1 VARPDLPYSCR
12 DEKFL
17 LRDRAYA
24 DQYAATYFCRLAS
37 SRPALA
43 AAARK
48 KWPSLEVVSV
58 LDLEEGKECAVV
70 GTIYKEQ
77 AAKPSALDA
86 AAAAAKGGATSG
98 SAAAAPAGANIEA
111 LAGGIPSLA
120 HAKDALVL
128 EDAGARV
135 ALSSPG
141 ASSPAGGAG
150 ALPAGPL
157 VTGVVVALR
166 GAVTEDGAFEVTDA
180 LFRGPGA
187 PPPPRDPALLAS
199 PAPSGPG
206 AAAAAAAA
214 AAGGDPYL
222 ALVSGLGAAAASLSS
237 AGASWSSAA
246 AAAAAAAGGG
256 GGAGGGDAGL
266 RTAAAASLAA
276 DLLSGL
282 AGAGD
287 DAALFARVARV
298 VVAGGLVPGG
308 DALAA
313 AAASAAAGNLCG
325 VGGLGG
331 VSAGGA
337 GASSSSAAG
346 GAGGAGGKAAPGA
359 AAAAARAALGG
370 PLRDAD
376 ALALSLA
383 ASVPLDVMP
392 GLPDPTGHAL
402 PQQPLHACLLPG
414 AASRFG
420 GGAGR
425 KGTLVRATNPH
436 DFDLGGVRF
445 LGTSGQNVDD
455 VLRWSTIGLAGADGG
470 AEEEPSAA
478 NRASL
483 GDGPRRC
490 EALRSL
496 LAWGHLAPT
505 APDTL
510 AAFPFKS
517 ADPFVMEGCPH
528 VFFCG
533 GGREFATATAE
544 VGDDGRVV
552 EAGAEGKGGST
563 VRLIS
568 VPDFSAQPVI
578 VLVNLRTLDC
588 HTVRV
593 QV

>member
-1 VARPDLPYSCR
+1 MPYHCR

-17 LRDRAYA
+17 LKDRAYA
-24 DQYAATYFCRLAS
+24 DQYAATYFCRLAA

-43 AAARK
+43 AAARRA
-48 KWPSLEVVSV
+48 WPSLEVVSV

-86 AAAAAKGGATSG
+86 AAAAAKGGVTSG
-98 SAAAAPAGANIEA
+98 SAAAAPAGSNIEA

-120 HAKDALVL
+120 HPKDALVL

-135 ALSSPG
+135 ALSSPPTSCPSS
-141 ASSPAGGAG
+141 SSPSASAAAASAAG
-150 ALPAGPL
+150 ALAPGPL

-166 GAVTEDGAFEVTDA
+166 GAVNEDGAFEVTDA

-187 PPPPRDPALLAS
+187 PPPARDPALLVS
-199 PAPSGPG
+199 LPSGSGVAGGSEG
-206 AAAAAAAA
+206 AAVVR
-214 AAGGDPYL
+214 GDPYL
-222 ALVSGLGAAAASLSS
+222 ALVSGLGSAAASLSS
-237 AGASWSSAA
+237 SSSSS
-246 AAAAAAAGGG
+246 GERD
-256 GGAGGGDAGL
+256 GDGL
-266 RTAAAASLAA
+266 RAAAAASLAA

-308 DALAA
+308 DSLAA

-331 VSAGGA
+331 VAA
-337 GASSSSAAG
+337 AASSA
-346 GAGGAGGKAAPGA
+346 GAGGKAATVS

-414 AASRFG
+414 AAARYG
-420 GGAGR
+420 GGTGR

-455 VLRWSTIGLAGADGG
+455 VLRWSTIGLADRDAE

-478 NRASL
+478 NSATL
-483 GDGPRRC
+483 GDGARRC

-517 ADPFVMEGCPH
+517 ADPFVMDGCPH

-544 VGDDGRVV
+544 VGEDGRVV
-552 EAGAEGKGGST
+552 EAGKDEGKVEGDSKA
-563 VRLIS
+563 VRLVS
-568 VPDFSAQPVI
+568 VPDFSASPVI

-588 HTVRV
+588 HPVRI

>member
-1 VARPDLPYSCR
+1 MRGRRHDLQGAGGEAVGARRGRGGGQGRR
-12 DEKFL
+12 DE
-17 LRDRAYA
+17 RVR
-24 DQYAATYFCRLAS
+24 R
-37 SRPALA
+37 RGP
-43 AAARK
+43 RRRHHR
-48 KWPSLEVVSV
+48 
-58 LDLEEGKECAVV
+58 G
-70 GTIYKEQ
+70 
-77 AAKPSALDA
+77 
-86 AAAAAKGGATSG
+86 
-98 SAAAAPAGANIEA
+98 
-111 LAGGIPSLA
+111 AGGRDPL
-120 HAKDALVL
+120 
-128 EDAGARV
+128 AGARQGR
-135 ALSSPG
+135 AGAGGRRGPRGAELPG
-141 ASSPAGGAG
+141 RLLPGRRRGRAARGPAGHGRRRRPAGGG
-150 ALPAGPL
+150 HRGRRLRGDGRALPRA
-157 VTGVVVALR
+157 R
-166 GAVTEDGAFEVTDA
+166 GAPA
-180 LFRGPGA
+180 A
-187 PPPPRDPALLAS
+187 P
-199 PAPSGPG
+199 GPG
-206 AAAAAAAA
+206 AAGLARPLRPGRRRRRR
-214 AAGGDPYL
+214 AGGDPYL

-237 AGASWSSAA
+237 AGASWSSAAAA

-552 EAGAEGKGGST
+552 EAGAEEERGLDGAPDLGAGLLGAAGDRTGQSEDA
-563 VRLIS
+563 RL
-568 VPDFSAQPVI
+568 PHGAGAG
-578 VLVNLRTLDC
+578 LKRRENEKTEERKRRG
-588 HTVRV
+588 RV
-593 QV
+593 EGHAFFFGFNFCKRNQCWLWD

>member
-1 VARPDLPYSCR
+1 M
-12 DEKFL
+12 
-17 LRDRAYA
+17 
-24 DQYAATYFCRLAS
+24 
-37 SRPALA
+37 
-43 AAARK
+43 
-48 KWPSLEVVSV
+48 
-58 LDLEEGKECAVV
+58 V

-98 SAAAAPAGANIEA
+98 SAAAAPAGPNIEA

-120 HAKDALVL
+120 HARDALVL

-135 ALSSPG
+135 ALSSSPSPASRG
-141 ASSPAGGAG
+141 RGGGGAPPSSAASSSAAGV
-150 ALPAGPL
+150 LSPGPL

-166 GAVTEDGAFEVTDA
+166 GAVNEDGAFEVSDA

-187 PPPPRDPALLAS
+187 PPPARDPSLLAS
-199 PAPSGPG
+199 SPSAPSSAGNG
-206 AAAAAAAA
+206 AAAAAATATA
-214 AAGGDPYL
+214 TTVATQGDPYV
-222 ALVSGLGAAAASLSS
+222 ALVSGLGSAAASLSS
-237 AGASWSSAA
+237 TAAAAAPGGGSDGLHAA
-246 AAAAAAAGGG
+246 AAAA
-256 GGAGGGDAGL
+256 
-266 RTAAAASLAA
+266 LAA

-298 VVAGGLVPGG
+298 VVAGGLVPAG
-308 DALAA
+308 DSLAA

-331 VSAGGA
+331 PPAAASAGG
-337 GASSSSAAG
+337 GSG
-346 GAGGAGGKAAPGA
+346 GVGSKA
-359 AAAAARAALGG
+359 AAASAAASARAALGG

-383 ASVPLDVMP
+383 CSVPLDVMP
-392 GLPDPTGHAL
+392 GLPDPSGHAL

-414 AASRFG
+414 AAARYG
-420 GGAGR
+420 GGSGR
-425 KGTLVRATNPH
+425 GTLVRATNPH

-455 VLRWSTIGLAGADGG
+455 VLRWSTLGLAEEDSGSA
-470 AEEEPSAA
+470 EEPSAA
-478 NRASL
+478 SKAAL
-483 GDGPRRC
+483 GDGLRRC

-496 LAWGHLAPT
+496 LKWGHLAPT

-517 ADPFVMEGCPH
+517 TDPFVMVGSPH

-533 GGREFATATAE
+533 GGREFATATAIVDE
-544 VGDDGRVV
+544 DGRVV
-552 EAGAEGKGGST
+552 DEAEEGGGGESKGGGST

-568 VPDFSAQPVI
+568 VPDFSASPVI

-588 HTVRV
+588 HPVRV
-593 QV
+593 QA

>member
-1 VARPDLPYSCR
+1 
-12 DEKFL
+12 L

-24 DQYAATYFCRLAS
+24 DQYAATYFCRLAL

-98 SAAAAPAGANIEA
+98 SAAAAPSGSNIEA

-135 ALSSPG
+135 ALSS
-141 ASSPAGGAG
+141 ASENGTASTSNGG
-150 ALPAGPL
+150 ALPPGPL

-166 GAVTEDGAFEVTDA
+166 GAVNEDGAFEVSDS

-187 PPPPRDPALLAS
+187 PPPARDPALLVPNS
-199 PAPSGPG
+199 NSNSTSNSNSS
-206 AAAAAAAA
+206 AAENATVLQ
-214 AAGGDPYL
+214 GDPYV
-222 ALVSGLGAAAASLSS
+222 ALVSGLGAAAASLST
-237 AGASWSSAA
+237 SSTSSSSD
-246 AAAAAAAGGG
+246 GRGS
-256 GGAGGGDAGL
+256 DGL
-266 RTAAAASLAA
+266 HTAAAASLAA

-287 DAALFARVARV
+287 DGALFARVARV
-298 VVAGGLVPGG
+298 VVTGGRVSGG
-308 DALAA
+308 DSLAA

-331 VSAGGA
+331 VSGG
-337 GASSSSAAG
+337 GGGSG
-346 GAGGAGGKAAPGA
+346 GAGGVGGKAATA
-359 AAAAARAALGG
+359 AASASARAALGG

-383 ASVPLDVMP
+383 CSVPLDVMP

-420 GGAGR
+420 GKGGGGK

-455 VLRWSTIGLAGADGG
+455 VLRWSTLGLENRDSK
-470 AEEEPSAA
+470 AEEEPSTK
-478 NRASL
+478 NRATL
-483 GDGPRRC
+483 GDGHRRC

-496 LAWGHLAPT
+496 LRWGHLAPT

-517 ADPFVMEGCPH
+517 TDPFVMDGSPH

-533 GGREFATATAE
+533 GGREFATATAV
-544 VGDDGRVV
+544 VGEDGRVV
-552 EAGAEGKGGST
+552 EGEEAEKNSSSSTST

-568 VPDFSAQPVI
+568 VPDFSASPVI

-588 HTVRV
+588 HPVRV
-593 QV
+593 QA

>member
-1 VARPDLPYSCR
+1 M
-12 DEKFL
+12 
-17 LRDRAYA
+17 
-24 DQYAATYFCRLAS
+24 
-37 SRPALA
+37 
-43 AAARK
+43 
-48 KWPSLEVVSV
+48 

-98 SAAAAPAGANIEA
+98 SAAAAPSGSNIEA

-120 HAKDALVL
+120 HPKDALVL

-135 ALSSPG
+135 ALSSSSAAPSSSS
-141 ASSPAGGAG
+141 SSPFASDVG
-150 ALPAGPL
+150 ALPPGPL

-166 GAVTEDGAFEVTDA
+166 GAVNEDGAFEVTDA

-187 PPPPRDPALLAS
+187 PPPPRDPALLVPLPS
-199 PAPSGPG
+199 SSLPSGES
-206 AAAAAAAA
+206 AATVV
-214 AAGGDPYL
+214 GGDPYI
-222 ALVSGLGAAAASLSS
+222 ALVSGLG
-237 AGASWSSAA
+237 SAA
-246 AAAAAAAGGG
+246 AALSTGSSSSSSSSEARGGG
-256 GGAGGGDAGL
+256 GDGL
-266 RTAAAASLAA
+266 RTAAAASLAV

-298 VVAGGLVPGG
+298 VVAGGLVPAG

-325 VGGLGG
+325 LGGLGG

-337 GASSSSAAG
+337 GAG
-346 GAGGAGGKAAPGA
+346 TGGGKAGGGPASA
-359 AAAAARAALGG
+359 AAAVASARAALGG

-383 ASVPLDVMP
+383 CSVPLDVMP

-402 PQQPLHACLLPG
+402 PQQPLHACLLP
-414 AASRFG
+414 ASASRFG
-420 GGAGR
+420 G
-425 KGTLVRATNPH
+425 KGGQEGSSKGPSLVRATNPH
-436 DFDLGGVRF
+436 DFELGGVRF

-455 VLRWSTIGLAGADGG
+455 VLRWSTLGLGPSNLDGG
-470 AEEEPSAA
+470 AAEEPTAA
-478 NRASL
+478 NTATV
-483 GDGPRRC
+483 GDGRRRL
-490 EALRSL
+490 EALRAL

-510 AAFPFKS
+510 AAFPFRS

-533 GGREFATATAE
+533 GGREFATATAD
-544 VGDDGRVV
+544 VGEDGRVV
-552 EAGAEGKGGST
+552 VASAGKDGGSGDSSSRT

-568 VPDFSAQPVI
+568 VPDFSASPVI

-588 HTVRV
+588 HPVRV
-593 QV
+593 QA